1 MTFEVIERS
10 TAVYTATLKDETDTV
25 IPSASLTTLTLTLYD
40 AANGTIINSRN
51 GQNVLNANNVTI
63 HATSGLL
70 TWTMQPADNV
80 IVWPKASGQFEKHIA
95 LFRWTWSSGAKAGS
109 HEVEIRV
116 RQRTKIAD

>member
-1 MTFEVIERS
+1 MISEVNERS
-10 TAVYTATLKDETDTV
+10 TAVYTATIKDEDDTA
-25 IPSASLTTLTLTLYD
+25 IASASLTTLTLTLYD

-70 TWTMQPADNV
+70 TWTMQTADNV
-80 IVWPKASGQFEKHIA
+80 IVWKKASGQFEKHIA
-95 LFRWTWSSGAKAGS
+95 LFRWTWDSGAKAGS

-116 RQRTKIAD
+116 KQRTKIAD